1 MRIGFAL
8 CGSFCSFEKM
18 FKEML
23 KLREKHEVIPIMSP
37 IAYSTDTRF
46 GRAED
51 WRRKIEELCGR
62 EIISTVVGA
71 EPLGPKRMVDILLIE
86 PCTGN
91 TLAKLSHGIT
101 DTSVTMAAK
110 SVLRVGTPV
119 VLTVATNDGLGAAA
133 ENIGRLMN
141 RKNYFFTPLTQDDP
155 KEKPTSLVADFSL
168 TEETLLMA
176 AERKQIQPIYR

>member
-1 MRIGFAL
+1 MRIGFAV

-18 FKEML
+18 FKEMITL
-23 KLREKHEVIPIMSP
+23 SKKHEIIPIMSE

-46 GRAED
+46 GKASD
-51 WRRKIEELCGR
+51 WRNKIEELCGR
-62 EIISTVVGA
+62 KIIHTVVEA

-91 TLAKLSHGIT
+91 TAAKLSSGIT
-101 DTSVTMAAK
+101 DTAVTMAVK

-141 RKNYFFTPLTQDDP
+141 RKNYFFTPLSQDDP
-155 KEKPTSLVADFSL
+155 KEKPKSLVADFTL
-168 TEETLLMA
+168 TEETLLLA

>member
-1 MRIGFAL
+1 MRIGFAV

-18 FKEML
+18 FKEMINL
-23 KLREKHEVIPIMSP
+23 SKKHEIVPIMSE

-46 GRAED
+46 GKAEV
-51 WRRKIEELCGR
+51 WRNKIEELCGR
-62 EIISTVVGA
+62 KIIHTVVEA

-91 TLAKLSHGIT
+91 TVAKLSSGIT
-101 DTSVTMAAK
+101 DTAVTMAAK

-133 ENIGRLMN
+133 ENIGRLLN
-141 RKNYFFTPLTQDDP
+141 RKNYFFTPLAQDDP

>member
-1 MRIGFAL
+1 MRIGFAV

-23 KLREKHEVIPIMSP
+23 SLRENHEIVPIMSE

-51 WRRKIEELCGR
+51 WRNRIEELCGR
-62 EIISTVVGA
+62 KMIHTVVGA

-91 TLAKLSHGIT
+91 TLAKLSNGIT
-101 DTSVTMAAK
+101 DTAVTMAAK

-119 VLTVATNDGLGAAA
+119 VLTVSTNDGLGAAA

-141 RKNYFFTPLTQDDP
+141 RKNYFFTPLSQDDP
-155 KEKPTSLVADFSL
+155 DEKPTSLVADFTL
-168 TEETLLMA
+168 TEKTLLMA
-176 AERKQIQPIYR
+176 AKGKQIQPVYR

>member
-1 MRIGFAL
+1 MRIGFAV

-18 FKEML
+18 FREM
-23 KLREKHEVIPIMSP
+23 KSLREKHEIIPIMSE

-46 GRAED
+46 GKAED

-62 EIISTVVGA
+62 KIIHTVVEA

-91 TLAKLSHGIT
+91 TVAKLSSGIT
-101 DTSVTMAAK
+101 DTAVTMAVK

-141 RKNYFFTPLTQDDP
+141 RKNYFFTPLSQDDP
-155 KEKPTSLVADFSL
+155 KEKPTSLVADFTL
-168 TEETLLMA
+168 TEETLLLA

>member
-1 MRIGFAL
+1 MRVGFAV

-18 FKEML
+18 FSEMES
-23 KLREKHEVIPIMSP
+23 LRTKHELVPIMSEV
-37 IAYSTDTRF
+37 AYATDTRF
-46 GRAED
+46 GKAED
-51 WRRKIEELCGR
+51 WRKKIEELCGR
-62 EIISTVVGA
+62 KIIHTVTGA

-91 TLAKLSHGIT
+91 TLAKLSAGIT

-110 SVLRVGTPV
+110 SVLRVGIPV
-119 VLTVATNDGLGAAA
+119 VLTVSTNDGLGAAA

-141 RKNYFFTPLTQDDP
+141 RKNYYFTPLRQDDP
-155 KEKPTSLVADFSL
+155 VGKPTSLVADFTL
-168 TEETLLMA
+168 TEETLSLA

>member
-1 MRIGFAL
+1 MRIGFAV

-18 FKEML
+18 FKEMINL
-23 KLREKHEVIPIMSP
+23 SKKHEIVPIMSE

-46 GRAED
+46 GKAED

-62 EIISTVVGA
+62 KIIHTVVEA

-91 TLAKLSHGIT
+91 TAAKLSGGIT

-110 SVLRVGTPV
+110 SVLRVATPV

-133 ENIGRLMN
+133 ENIGRLLN
-141 RKNYFFTPLTQDDP
+141 RKNYFFTPLAQDDP
-155 KEKPTSLVADFSL
+155 KEKPTSLVADFTL
-168 TEETLLMA
+168 TEETLLLA